1 MRHRYDVI
9 VVGGGHAGCEAAL
22 AAARLGCET
31 LLLCTSLEGIALMAC
46 NPSIGGPGKAQLV
59 REVDALGGQMALTAD
74 ETLLQMRMLNTGKGP
89 AVQALRSQQDKRAY
103 QRAMKRALEAEPRLA
118 LKQAV
123 VTEIAIDGGRAL
135 GVRTRTG
142 AEYEGG
148 AVVLATGTYLEG
160 RAITG
165 QASYQSGPSGLL
177 PAIGLSASL
186 QRAGLRLRRFK
197 TGTPPRVDGR
207 TVDFTRMVEQPGD
220 ETPWTFS
227 FMNPVGDEPRRQLS
241 CWLTLTGE
249 AAHGLIRANLERAP
263 LFNGSIEGVG
273 PRYCP
278 SIEDKVVRFAER
290 KSHQIFLEPEGWDT
304 YEMYVGG
311 LSTSLPEDVQW
322 ELVRSLPGLER
333 AEIMRPGYAIEYDC
347 LDPTQLR
354 PTLEVRAVAGL
365 YTAGQANGT
374 SGYEEAAAQG
384 LLAGINAALA
394 VQGRPPLVLGRDQA
408 YIGVLVDDLVTKGA
422 AEPYRMMTARAEFR
436 LTLRQDNAD
445 RRLTP
450 IGREIGLVGEER
462 WRIFRDKERAFR
474 SGVSALEARPVRP
487 QPAVNA
493 ALAAAGSAPLHE
505 PTTAAG
511 LLRRPEVTMAT
522 LRRLGVADGVAREV
536 EREVEVEIKYRPYL
550 ERERAQVARF
560 RRLEDRALPAD
571 LRYEEIR
578 ALSSEAREKLS
589 AARPASVGQA
599 ARISGVSPADISVLL
614 VYLEGKRGVAEAVR

>member
-1 MRHRYDVI
+1 MQHRYDVI

-22 AAARLGCET
+22 AAARLGSET

-59 REVDALGGQMALTAD
+59 RELDALGGQMALTAD

-89 AVQALRSQQDKRAY
+89 AVRALRSQQDKRGY
-103 QRAMKRALEAEPRLA
+103 QRVMKRALEAQRRLA

-123 VTEIAIDGGRAL
+123 VTEIVIEGGRVR

-142 AEYEGG
+142 VEYGAK
-148 AVVLATGTYLEG
+148 AVVLATGTYLES

-165 QASYQSGPSGLL
+165 QASYQSGPSGML

-186 QRAGLRLRRFK
+186 QGAGLRLRRFK

-207 TVDFTRMVEQPGD
+207 TVDFARLVEQAGD
-220 ETPWTFS
+220 QTPWTFS
-227 FMNPVGDEPRRQLS
+227 FMNPVGDEPRRQLP

-249 AAHGLIRANLERAP
+249 AAHRLIRANLHRSP
-263 LFNGSIEGVG
+263 LFNGAIEGIG

-278 SIEDKVVRFAER
+278 SIEDKVVRFAE
-290 KSHQIFLEPEGWDT
+290 KPGHQVFLESEGWDT

-322 ELVRSLPGLER
+322 QLVRSLPGLER
-333 AEIMRPGYAIEYDC
+333 AEIMRAGYAIEYDC
-347 LDPTQLR
+347 LDPTQLQAS
-354 PTLEVRAVAGL
+354 LQVRAIAGL

-384 LLAGINAALA
+384 LLAGINAALG
-394 VQGRPPLVLGRDQA
+394 VQGRPPLVLGRDEA

-422 AEPYRMMTARAEFR
+422 SEPYRMMTARAEYR

-450 IGREIGLVGEER
+450 IGREVGLVTDER
-462 WRIFRDKERAFR
+462 WGMFQAKEQAFR
-474 SGVSALEARPVRP
+474 GGVSALESREVRP

-493 ALAAAGSAPLHE
+493 ALGAARSASLQE

-511 LLRRPEVTMAT
+511 LLRRPEITVAT
-522 LRRLGVADGVAREV
+522 LRELGLADGVAREV
-536 EREVEVEIKYRPYL
+536 ERDVEVEIKYGPYL

-560 RRLEDRALPAD
+560 RKLEERALPSD
-571 LRYEEIR
+571 LPYAQIR

-589 AARPASVGQA
+589 ALRPASVGQA
-599 ARISGVSPADISVLL
+599 ARISGISPADISVLL
-614 VYLEGKRGVAEAVR
+614 VYLEGRRGVDAVTS